1 MAESYFDKYQLAQG
15 TQTLFTGLNKPTNL
29 PYDSSFQFAHALPSL
44 LQRHDLDLYY

>member
-29 PYDSSFQFAHALPSL
+29 PYDFRFVHAWPSL